1 MANVTRSNVPIDV
14 QALKI
19 FFDGLNASLINVSIS
34 GADLVIDVDGE
45 KTITFDF
52 TNNQITVDSVGVTY
66 IDTTDGPYSITV
78 GASTNLFYIQ
88 LNDSYN
94 TGRRF
99 IFVYE
104 KIRGHKLFAYNG
116 TGTISTTAVADFY
129 SIASLTFTDIDTLLN
144 YSHGV
149 RISGTISAGYLLYSS
164 DVLFNAG
171 VKDMEDPNFIT
182 CSTVV
187 ANVVI
192 SFDGSNYYSVGANTL
207 LLMDGA

>member
-19 FFDGLNASLINVSIS
+19 FFDGLDASLLNVSIS
-34 GADLVIDVDGE
+34 GTDLVIDVDDE

-52 TNNQITVDSVGVTY
+52 TNNQIAVDSVGVTY
-66 IDTTDGPYSITV
+66 IDTTAGPYSITV
-78 GASTNLFYIQ
+78 GVSANLFYIQ
-88 LNDSYN
+88 LNDSYS

-104 KIRGHKLFAYNG
+104 KIGGHKLFAHNG
-116 TGTISTTAVADFY
+116 TGATSETAVAGFY

-149 RISGTISAGYLLYSS
+149 RISGTASEGYLLYSS
-164 DVLFNAG
+164 DALFNAG

-192 SFDGSNYYSVGANTL
+192 SFDGSNYYSVGPNTL
-207 LLMDGA
+207 LLMDGV